1 MKTNRHFPVAFF
13 ARLSS
18 RNIATALVL
27 SLLSLTCA
35 SAPASSGDD
44 SSTALAALQAK
55 ADKAQPRDR
64 CFLYAE
70 LVSQMTN
77 QAARQF
83 NTGDSEQAT
92 ESLKQVQAYAQ
103 KMHAALPD
111 SNKKLIDAELLMR
124 KTSLRLSGILHA
136 ASEEDRPA
144 LESTL
149 KQLNQVHAQLMA
161 QVFEK

>member
-1 MKTNRHFPVAFF
+1 
-13 ARLSS
+13 
-18 RNIATALVL
+18 
-27 SLLSLTCA
+27 
-35 SAPASSGDD
+35 
-44 SSTALAALQAK
+44 
-55 ADKAQPRDR
+55 
-64 CFLYAE
+64 
-70 LVSQMTN
+70 MTN

>member
-1 MKTNRHFPVAFF
+1 VKTRRHFPAAF
-13 ARLSS
+13 ARPSS

-35 SAPASSGDD
+35 SALASSGDD
-44 SSTALAALQAK
+44 GSTALAALQAK
-55 ADKAQPRDR
+55 ADKAQPRDK

-83 NTGDSEQAT
+83 DTGESEQAT
-92 ESLKQVQAYAQ
+92 ETLKQVQAYAQ

-111 SNKKLIDAELLMR
+111 SNRRLIDAELLMR
-124 KTSLRLSGILHA
+124 RTSMRLSGILHA

-144 LESTL
+144 LGATL
-149 KQLNQVHAQLMA
+149 KQVNQVHAQLMT